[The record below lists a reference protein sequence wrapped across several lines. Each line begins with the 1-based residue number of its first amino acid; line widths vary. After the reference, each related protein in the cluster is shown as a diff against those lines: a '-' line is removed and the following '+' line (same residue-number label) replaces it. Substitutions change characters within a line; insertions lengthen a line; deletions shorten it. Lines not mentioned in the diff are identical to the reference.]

1 MNLITVLHQ
10 ELSRNRE
17 LLDEYKK
24 IPTGAFGAM
33 CIKNS
38 INHAEKT
45 IADGNIATMIRALK
59 SLQGNN

>member
-45 IADGNIATMIRALK
+45 IEEGDIKEMIGALQ